1 MKALN
6 NRLLDAQTARENTE
20 EQVESLTRDLETAV
34 TSAEEHKSH
43 TEKLEVR
50 RGGSPEYYYTEI
62 GLASLRCIRCHVRGK
77 WFETSVSCE
86 YLVVEK
92 RILVLGETSFCVV
105 LVERYPQVSRCWM
118 SVKGTGSSC
127 S

>member
-6 NRLLDAQTARENTE
+6 NRLLDAQTARENAE

-43 TEKLEVR
+43 AEKLEVR
-50 RGGSPEYYYTEI
+50 WGGSPEYCYTEI
-62 GLASLRCIRCHVRGK
+62 GLASLRCIQCHVRGK

-86 YLVVEK
+86 NLVVK
-92 RILVLGETSFCVV
+92 QRILVLGETSFCIV
-105 LVERYPQVSRCWM
+105 LVE
-118 SVKGTGSSC
+118 
-127 S
+127 